1 MTIAPLPPEEPKL
14 VLLDMDG
21 VLVDSM
27 PIHDYAWRTAAD
39 KYKLRYDAGEFFR
52 AEGMKGRDTIILLYR
67 KTFDEEPTEDFI
79 EEVYTY
85 KTHLFEERQADLLR
99 PIPHVR
105 ELILYLKGVREIDLG
120 VVTGSTTA
128 NALSRIGTYFEGLF
142 TEEQLITADKVEK
155 GKPDP
160 EPYLRGMSLTGHS
173 AGETLVVEN
182 APLGVRS
189 AVAAGAFTVAVA
201 TGPIPEEILRHEGAN
216 LIFPNMRALLAW
228 WRVTYGEAV

>member
-39 KYKLRYDAGEFFR
+39 KYKLKYEAGEFFR

-79 EEVYTY
+79 EEVYAY

-105 ELILYLKGVREIDLG
+105 ELILYLKEVRGIDLG
-120 VVTGSTTA
+120 VVTGSTTT

>member
-39 KYKLRYDAGEFFR
+39 KYKLKYEAGEFFR

-105 ELILYLKGVREIDLG
+105 ELILYLKEVRGIDLG

>member
-1 MTIAPLPPEEPKL
+1 MTISPLPPEEPRL

-39 KYKLRYDAGEFFR
+39 KYKLKYEKGEFFR
-52 AEGMKGRDTIILLYR
+52 AEGMKGRDTISLLYR
-67 KTFDEEPTEDFI
+67 KTYDAEPTEDFI
-79 EEVYTY
+79 EEVYGY
-85 KTHLFEERQADLLR
+85 KTHLFEERQAELLR
-99 PIPHVR
+99 PIPHVHD
-105 ELILYLKGVREIDLG
+105 LILYLKEVRGIDLA

-128 NALSRIGTYFEGLF
+128 NALSRTGTYFEGLF
-142 TEEQLITADKVEK
+142 TEEQLITADKVER

-189 AVAAGAFTVAVA
+189 AVAAGAFTVAVT
-201 TGPIPEEILRHEGAN
+201 TGPIPEEFLRCEGAN

-228 WRVTYGEAV
+228 WRVTYGKAV

>member
-39 KYKLRYDAGEFFR
+39 KYKLKYDAGEFFR

-79 EEVYTY
+79 EEVYAY

-105 ELILYLKGVREIDLG
+105 ELILYLKEVRGIDLG

-173 AGETLVVEN
+173 AGETLAVEN

-228 WRVTYGEAV
+228 WRVTYGEVV

>member
-39 KYKLRYDAGEFFR
+39 KYKLKYEAGEFVR
-52 AEGMKGRDTIILLYR
+52 AEGMKGRDTIILLHR

-79 EEVYTY
+79 EEVYAY

-99 PIPHVR
+99 PIPYVK
-105 ELILYLKGVREIDLG
+105 ELILYLKEVRGIDLG

-160 EPYLRGMSLTGHS
+160 ESYLRGMSLTGHS

-228 WRVTYGEAV
+228 WCVTYGEAV

>member
-79 EEVYTY
+79 EEVYAY

-105 ELILYLKGVREIDLG
+105 ELILYLKEVRGIDLG
-120 VVTGSTTA
+120 VVTGSTTT

-160 EPYLRGMSLTGHS
+160 EPYLRGMSLTGHC

>member
-39 KYKLRYDAGEFFR
+39 KYKLKYEEGEFFR
-52 AEGMKGRDTIILLYR
+52 AEGMKGRDTIILLHR
-67 KTFDEEPTEDFI
+67 KTFDEDPTEDFI
-79 EEVYTY
+79 EEVYAY

-105 ELILYLKGVREIDLG
+105 ELILYLKEVRGLDLG

-173 AGETLVVEN
+173 TGETLVVEN

>member
-39 KYKLRYDAGEFFR
+39 KYKLKYEAGEFFR

-105 ELILYLKGVREIDLG
+105 ELILYLKEVRGIDLG
-120 VVTGSTTA
+120 VVTGSTTT

>member
-39 KYKLRYDAGEFFR
+39 KYKLKYEAGEFFR

-67 KTFDEEPTEDFI
+67 KTFDKEPTEDFI
-79 EEVYTY
+79 EEVYAY

-105 ELILYLKGVREIDLG
+105 ELILYLKEVRGIDLG

-189 AVAAGAFTVAVA
+189 AVAARAFTVAVA

>member
-1 MTIAPLPPEEPKL
+1 MTISPLPPEEPKL

-39 KYKLRYDAGEFFR
+39 KYKLKYEAGEFFH

-67 KTFDEEPTEDFI
+67 KTFDEDPTEDFI
-79 EEVYTY
+79 EEVYAY

-105 ELILYLKGVREIDLG
+105 ELILYLKEVRRIDLG

-128 NALSRIGTYFEGLF
+128 NTLSRIGTYFEGLF

-201 TGPIPEEILRHEGAN
+201 TGPIHEEILRHEGAN

>member
-1 MTIAPLPPEEPKL
+1 M
-14 VLLDMDG
+14 
-21 VLVDSM
+21 
-27 PIHDYAWRTAAD
+27 
-39 KYKLRYDAGEFFR
+39 
-52 AEGMKGRDTIILLYR
+52 
-67 KTFDEEPTEDFI
+67 
-79 EEVYTY
+79 
-85 KTHLFEERQADLLR
+85 
-99 PIPHVR
+99 
-105 ELILYLKGVREIDLG
+105 
-120 VVTGSTTA
+120 
-128 NALSRIGTYFEGLF
+128 
-142 TEEQLITADKVEK
+142 EK

-160 EPYLRGMSLTGHS
+160 EPYLRGMSLTGHC

>member
-39 KYKLRYDAGEFFR
+39 KYKLKYEEGEFFR

-67 KTFDEEPTEDFI
+67 KTFDEDPTEDFI
-79 EEVYTY
+79 EEVYAY

-105 ELILYLKGVREIDLG
+105 ELILYLKEVRGIDLG

>member
-39 KYKLRYDAGEFFR
+39 KYKLKYEAGEFFR
-52 AEGMKGRDTIILLYR
+52 AEGMKGRDTIILLHR

-79 EEVYTY
+79 EEVYAY

-105 ELILYLKGVREIDLG
+105 ELILYLKEVRGIDLG

-201 TGPIPEEILRHEGAN
+201 TGPIPEEILRDEGAN

>member
-39 KYKLRYDAGEFFR
+39 KYKLKYEAGEFFR

-67 KTFDEEPTEDFI
+67 KTFDEEPTENFI
-79 EEVYTY
+79 EEVYAY
-85 KTHLFEERQADLLR
+85 KTRLFEERQADLLR

-105 ELILYLKGVREIDLG
+105 ELILYLKEVRGIDLG
-120 VVTGSTTA
+120 VVTGSTTT

-216 LIFPNMRALLAW
+216 LISPNMRALLAW
-228 WRVTYGEAV
+228 WRVTYGKAV

>member
-39 KYKLRYDAGEFFR
+39 KYKLKYEAGEFFR

-79 EEVYTY
+79 EEVYAY

-99 PIPHVR
+99 PIPHVQ
-105 ELILYLKGVREIDLG
+105 ELILYLKEVRGIDLG

-173 AGETLVVEN
+173 AGEALVVEN

>member
-39 KYKLRYDAGEFFR
+39 KYKLKYEAGEFFH
-52 AEGMKGRDTIILLYR
+52 AEGMKGRDTIILLHR

-79 EEVYTY
+79 EEVYAY

-105 ELILYLKGVREIDLG
+105 ELILYLKEVRGIDLG
-120 VVTGSTTA
+120 VVTGSTTT

-160 EPYLRGMSLTGHS
+160 EPYLRGMSLTGHC

>member
-1 MTIAPLPPEEPKL
+1 MTISPLPPVEPKL

-39 KYKLRYDAGEFFR
+39 KYKLKYEAGEFFR

-67 KTFDEEPTEDFI
+67 KTFDKEPTEDFI
-79 EEVYTY
+79 EEVYAY

-105 ELILYLKGVREIDLG
+105 ELILYLKEVRGIDLG

-189 AVAAGAFTVAVA
+189 AVAARAFTVAVA

>member
-105 ELILYLKGVREIDLG
+105 ELILYLKEVRGIDLG

>member
-1 MTIAPLPPEEPKL
+1 MTISPLPSEEPKL

-39 KYKLRYDAGEFFR
+39 KYKLKYEAGEFFR

-67 KTFDEEPTEDFI
+67 KTFDKEPTEDFI
-79 EEVYTY
+79 EEVYAY
-85 KTHLFEERQADLLR
+85 KTHLFEERQADILR

-105 ELILYLKGVREIDLG
+105 ELILYLKEVRGIDLG

-160 EPYLRGMSLTGHS
+160 EPYLCGMSLTGHS

>member
-1 MTIAPLPPEEPKL
+1 MTISPLPPEEPKL

-39 KYKLRYDAGEFFR
+39 KYKLKYGEGEFFR
-52 AEGMKGRDTIILLYR
+52 AEGMKGRDTISLLYR
-67 KTFDEEPTEDFI
+67 KTYDAEPTEDFI
-79 EEVYTY
+79 EEVYGY
-85 KTHLFEERQADLLR
+85 KTHLFEERQAELLR
-99 PIPHVR
+99 PIPHVHD
-105 ELILYLKGVREIDLG
+105 LILYLKEVRGIDLA

-128 NALSRIGTYFEGLF
+128 NALSRTGTYFEGLF
-142 TEEQLITADKVEK
+142 TEEQLITADKVER

-189 AVAAGAFTVAVA
+189 AVAAGAFTVAVT
-201 TGPIPEEILRHEGAN
+201 TGPIPEEFLRCEGAN

-228 WRVTYGEAV
+228 WRVTYGKAV

>member
-27 PIHDYAWRTAAD
+27 PIHDYAWRSAAD
-39 KYKLRYDAGEFFR
+39 KYKLKYEAGEFFR
-52 AEGMKGRDTIILLYR
+52 AEGMKGRDTIILLHR

-79 EEVYTY
+79 EEVYAY

-105 ELILYLKGVREIDLG
+105 ELILYLKEVRGIDLG

-160 EPYLRGMSLTGHS
+160 EPYLRGMSLTGHC

-201 TGPIPEEILRHEGAN
+201 TGPIPEEILRDEGAN

>member
-39 KYKLRYDAGEFFR
+39 KYKLKYEAGEFFR
-52 AEGMKGRDTIILLYR
+52 AEGMKGRDTIILLHR

-79 EEVYTY
+79 EEVYAY

-105 ELILYLKGVREIDLG
+105 ELILYLKAVRGIDLG

>member
-39 KYKLRYDAGEFFR
+39 KYKLKYEAGEFFR
-52 AEGMKGRDTIILLYR
+52 AEGMKGRDTIILLHR
-67 KTFDEEPTEDFI
+67 KTFEEEPTEDFI
-79 EEVYTY
+79 EEVYAY

-105 ELILYLKGVREIDLG
+105 ELILYLKEVRGIDLG
-120 VVTGSTTA
+120 VVTGSTTT

-160 EPYLRGMSLTGHS
+160 EPYLRGMSLTGHC

>member
-1 MTIAPLPPEEPKL
+1 MTISPLPPEEPKL

-39 KYKLRYDAGEFFR
+39 KYKLKYEAGEFFR

-67 KTFDEEPTEDFI
+67 KTFDEEPTENFI
-79 EEVYTY
+79 EEVYAY
-85 KTHLFEERQADLLR
+85 KTRLFEERQADLLR
-99 PIPHVR
+99 PIPYVK
-105 ELILYLKGVREIDLG
+105 ELILYLKEVRGIDLG

-189 AVAAGAFTVAVA
+189 AVAAGDFTVAVA

>member
-105 ELILYLKGVREIDLG
+105 ELILYLKEVRGIDLG

-182 APLGVRS
+182 APLGIRS

>member
-1 MTIAPLPPEEPKL
+1 MTISPLPPEEPRL

-39 KYKLRYDAGEFFR
+39 KYKLKYEKGEFFR
-52 AEGMKGRDTIILLYR
+52 AEGMKGRDTISLLYR
-67 KTFDEEPTEDFI
+67 KTYDAEPTEDFI
-79 EEVYTY
+79 EEVYGY
-85 KTHLFEERQADLLR
+85 KTHLFEERQAELLR
-99 PIPHVR
+99 PIPHVHD
-105 ELILYLKGVREIDLG
+105 LILYLKEVRGIDLA

-128 NALSRIGTYFEGLF
+128 NALSRTGTYFEGLF
-142 TEEQLITADKVEK
+142 TEEQLITADKVER

-189 AVAAGAFTVAVA
+189 AVAAGAFTVAVT
-201 TGPIPEEILRHEGAN
+201 TGPIPEEFLRCEGAN

-228 WRVTYGEAV
+228 WRMTYGKAV

>member
-27 PIHDYAWRTAAD
+27 PIHDYAWKTAAD
-39 KYKLRYDAGEFFR
+39 KYKLKYETGEFFR
-52 AEGMKGRDTIILLYR
+52 AEGMKGRDTIILLHR

-79 EEVYTY
+79 EEVYAY

-99 PIPHVR
+99 PIPYVK
-105 ELILYLKGVREIDLG
+105 ELILYLREVRGIDLG

>member
-39 KYKLRYDAGEFFR
+39 KYKLKYEAGEFFR
-52 AEGMKGRDTIILLYR
+52 AEGMKGRDTIILLHR

-105 ELILYLKGVREIDLG
+105 ELILYLKEVRGIDLG

-155 GKPDP
+155 GKPNP

>member
-27 PIHDYAWRTAAD
+27 PIHDYAWRSAAD
-39 KYKLRYDAGEFFR
+39 KYKLKYEAGEFFR

-79 EEVYTY
+79 EEVYAY

-105 ELILYLKGVREIDLG
+105 ELILYLKEVRGIDLG

-142 TEEQLITADKVEK
+142 TEKQLITADKVEK

>member
-39 KYKLRYDAGEFFR
+39 KYKLKYEAGEFFR
-52 AEGMKGRDTIILLYR
+52 AEGMKGLDTIILLYR
-67 KTFDEEPTEDFI
+67 KTFDEGPTEDFI
-79 EEVYTY
+79 EEVYAY

-105 ELILYLKGVREIDLG
+105 ELILYLKEVRGIDLG

-189 AVAAGAFTVAVA
+189 AVTAGAFTVAVA